1 MSGDQPKPDTEQRPA
16 PPESAGSQPAYDRFI
31 DSQAALDG
39 ELGPSI
45 EAPPVDSAHGTR
57 PSRKSA
63 WLAMGAVAVA
73 LGLLWLAPGISEQ
86 NVAQNPSSVSGDQ
99 GYGNDEADAETDALA
114 KGKPA
119 PLQFTMKDMNG
130 IDVKL
135 ASFKGKVILL
145 NFWATWCGPCRLEM
159 PEIIH
164 RSENTTGLL
173 VIAINVQETEEQVAA
188 FANDFKMTMP
198 IVRDVD
204 AEIRDLYK
212 VRGMPTSVFI
222 DRQGKVSAYRE
233 GVMSPKL
240 LEELLTPIL

>member
-1 MSGDQPKPDTEQRPA
+1 MSADVITL
-16 PPESAGSQPAYDRFI
+16 SA
-31 DSQAALDG
+31 
-39 ELGPSI
+39 
-45 EAPPVDSAHGTR
+45 
-57 PSRKSA
+57 
-63 WLAMGAVAVA
+63 AVPRRTF
-73 LGLLWLAPGISEQ
+73 LRGI
-86 NVAQNPSSVSGDQ
+86 
-99 GYGNDEADAETDALA
+99 ALA
-114 KGKPA
+114 SLTATLVACGGSKQQST
-119 PLQFTMKDMNG
+119 PLPSVPLDTFPTTLGRGYPLGTLVGADNSATG
-130 IDVKL
+130 IE
-135 ASFKGKVILL
+135 KGKVAPNFRMQLKDDQGLYLSDLAGQPILV

-164 RSENTTGLL
+164 HSENTPGLL